1 MITIYDFINMMC
13 YSHKYTCRLAVEGE
27 DETFINE
34 MTAEGACALF
44 GNRFLTHFYI
54 ETDTRILLII
64 PRGQRNPSGRE
75 LLQT

>member
-1 MITIYDFINMMC
+1 MITVYDFINLLYC
-13 YSHKYTCRLAVEGE
+13 SHEYTFGLAVEDE

-44 GNRFLTHFYI
+44 GNKPLTNFQI
-54 ETDTRILLII
+54 ETDTHVLLII
-64 PRGQRNPSGRE
+64 PREQKNSPGRE